1 MILIMKMDNINVG
14 HAVVYFAGKMNKM
27 EKRLYIST
35 PKTEAGVRKIPLVK
49 GGRNA
54 LEEIKHYQSDNGIFC
69 KAESN
74 SVCNG
79 VC

>member
-35 PKTEAGVRKIPLVK
+35 PKTEAGVRKIPLIIS
-49 GGRNA
+49 RNP
-54 LEEIKHYQSDNGIFC
+54 E
-69 KAESN
+69 
-74 SVCNG
+74 
-79 VC
+79 